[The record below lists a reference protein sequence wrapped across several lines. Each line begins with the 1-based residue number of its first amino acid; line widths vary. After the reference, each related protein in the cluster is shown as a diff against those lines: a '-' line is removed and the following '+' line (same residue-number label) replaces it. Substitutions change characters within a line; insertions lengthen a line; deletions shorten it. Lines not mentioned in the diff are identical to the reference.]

1 MEYPENLRYT
11 RRHEWALIRKD
22 TALVGITDYA
32 QKALGDVV
40 FVQLPEIGTALK
52 KGEPFGAV
60 ESVKAASDI
69 YAPMSG
75 EVVEI
80 NRSLEDHPELLNRS
94 PYGDGW
100 IVKISVSDPGETAD
114 LLDSGAYQE
123 LVKAEESAR

>member
-11 RRHEWALIRKD
+11 RKHEWALVTKD

-40 FVQLPEIGTALK
+40 FVQLPEIGTELK
-52 KGEPFGAV
+52 KGEPFSAV

-69 YAPMSG
+69 YAPLSG
-75 EVVEI
+75 EVIDI
-80 NRSLEDHPELLNRS
+80 NRSLEDHPEHLNKS

-100 IVKISVSDPGETAD
+100 IVKIRVSDQGGAGD
-114 LLDSGAYQE
+114 LLDSGAYRE
-123 LVKAEESAR
+123 FVEAEESAR